1 MKSSVK
7 TSKTAK
13 KKPENKTDFGA
24 IKKLMVFAKPYLPH
38 VFGALLCSLVQ
49 ITATLF
55 APVVVGRTID
65 YIVGEGN
72 VDFGVILQNA
82 GILAVLICAAVLF
95 QYLSSLLINFA
106 SFRTIRDL
114 RRRAFKKLNDVPLS
128 FIDESSKGD
137 LMSRVGSDVDQISDG
152 LIQGFSQL
160 FSGIVTIIG
169 TLIFMFSYN
178 YIIALVVVCLTPL
191 SLFVAYFI
199 AKGCHDMFAMQ
210 ARKRGELS
218 GLVTEM
224 LSNQRIVKAFGYE
237 ARAEKRFGVIN
248 KDLKHWGQ
256 NAAFYSA
263 MINPCTRF
271 VNNVVY
277 VAVCILGA
285 FLVIK
290 GHAAAGGAAFTVGG
304 LSCFLSY
311 ANQYTK
317 PFNEITGVVTELQT
331 AAAAAT
337 RVFDLLETPDQ
348 PSDAALPELTN
359 ANGNIEIKE
368 VYFSYV
374 KERPLIQ
381 GFSLSVKSGKRV
393 AIVGPTGCGK
403 TTLINLLMRFYDAD
417 SGEISIDGNDI
428 NGVTRRSL
436 RKSFGMVL
444 QDTWLKK
451 GTVRENIAYGKPEA
465 TDEEIISAAK
475 AAHIHNFIMRLKD
488 GYDTVLAENGGNI
501 SQGQKQLFCI
511 ARVMLVHPPMLILD
525 EATSSIDTRTELKIQ
540 EAFEKL
546 MEGKTSFIVAHRLST
561 IKNADVILVMNKGN
575 VIEKGTHKEL
585 LDKGGFYYNLY
596 NAQFEH

>member
-7 TSKTAK
+7 TSKSAK

-263 MINPCTRF
+263 MVNPCTRF

-290 GHAAAGGAAFTVGG
+290 GLAAAGGAAFTVGG

-359 ANGNIEIKE
+359 ANGNIEIKD

-381 GFSLSVKSGKRV
+381 GFSLSVKSGRRV

-465 TDEEIISAAK
+465 TDEEIIAAAK

-540 EAFEKL
+540 KAFEKL

-585 LDKGGFYYNLY
+585 LDKGGFYCNLY